1 MDSLLIRIS
10 PNENNSRVSSGCAW
24 LDPTSCQII
33 NPATRI
39 KDAIINHLVMCAFSL
54 GDTLAMDMY
63 VIILIIYF
71 YYSGL
76 SKTAKNDKKS

>member
-1 MDSLLIRIS
+1 MVFKTILNTTSQVPIYH
-10 PNENNSRVSSGCAW
+10 PNRVVLNRV
-24 LDPTSCQII
+24 LDG
-33 NPATRI
+33 TRI